1 MKIIGGGILLGLIT
15 VICSLGAAG
24 DPADREYEDREQIRY
39 LEEWRLKH
47 EKKEHVTNRRK

>member
-1 MKIIGGGILLGLIT
+1 MKIIGGGILLGLVT
-15 VICSLGAAG
+15 FICLLGAAS

-47 EKKEHVTNRRK
+47 ERRK